1 MNSSPQPISPAA
13 DAEAALWAARLEG
26 GTLDAADRNA
36 LDAWLAASPTHRAAL
51 SSYCQFSADL
61 EVQLPALVAAG
72 RVAMPAPT
80 PRRSW
85 SFKLLTTCTLAAAA
99 VAIALTVHFNRA
111 AAAPETFATAV
122 AQRQTVT
129 LADGTRVELNA
140 RTRLQV
146 ELTRTERRV
155 RLASGEAFFQ
165 VTKDSSRPFIVE
177 TPAGSVRV
185 TGTVFNVLAESP
197 AALDVTVVEGSVAVR
212 PAASAF
218 GPIAPRPSPPAPYSL
233 TAGDHLSAR
242 PASGV
247 TVKRLSPAA
256 LANTLAWRQG
266 AVVFEDVPLA
276 EALAR
281 FAHYHGRGITASPG
295 AAQLRIIAR
304 FNLDD
309 LDGFFASL
317 ADLKP
322 TPVQTTRDASGL
334 YHVSLRTEK

>member
-1 MNSSPQPISPAA
+1 MNSSSAKISPAA

-26 GTLDAADRNA
+26 GTLEAADRIA
-36 LDAWLAASPTHRAAL
+36 LDAWLAAAPAHRALL

-61 EVQLPALVAAG
+61 ELELPALVAAG
-72 RVAMPAPT
+72 RVTMPPPAA
-80 PRRSW
+80 PRRRW
-85 SFKLLTTCTLAAAA
+85 SFNLLTPCTLAAAA

-111 AAAPETFATAV
+111 PAAPETFATAV
-122 AQRQTVT
+122 AQRQSIT
-129 LADGTRVELNA
+129 LVDGTRVELNA
-140 RTRLQV
+140 RTSLQIA
-146 ELTRTERRV
+146 LTRSERRV

-165 VTKDSSRPFIVE
+165 VSKDASRPFIVE

-185 TGTVFNVLAESP
+185 TGTTFNVLAESP

-212 PAASAF
+212 PAASSTGA
-218 GPIAPRPSPPAPYSL
+218 SSL
-233 TAGDHLSAR
+233 ATAASESFALTVGDHLSAR
-242 PASGV
+242 AASGV
-247 TVKRLSPAA
+247 VVKKLSPDS

-266 AVVFEDVPLA
+266 AVVFDDVPLA

-281 FAHYHGRGITASPG
+281 FAHYHGRGISASPG
-295 AAQLRIIAR
+295 AAQLRISSR

-322 TPVQTTRDASGL
+322 VQTARDASGV
-334 YHVSLRTEK
+334 YQVSLRNEK

>member
-1 MNSSPQPISPAA
+1 MNSSPQPISPTA

-51 SSYCQFSADL
+51 SGYCQFSADL
-61 EVQLPALVAAG
+61 EIQLPALVAAG
-72 RVAMPAPT
+72 RVALPAPT

-85 SFKLLTTCTLAAAA
+85 SFKLLTTCALAAAA
-99 VAIALTVHFNRA
+99 IAIALTVHFNRA
-111 AAAPETFATAV
+111 ASAPETFATAV
-122 AQRQTVT
+122 AQRQSIT

-140 RTRLQV
+140 RTILQV
-146 ELTRTERRV
+146 DLTRTERRV

-165 VTKDSSRPFIVE
+165 VSKDPSRPFIVE

-185 TGTVFNVLAESP
+185 TGTTFNVLAESP

-212 PAASAF
+212 PAAASA
-218 GPIAPRPSPPAPYSL
+218 GSIPPSPSSIAPYSL

-242 PASGV
+242 PSSGV
-247 TVKRLSPAA
+247 TVKKLSAA
-256 LANTLAWRQG
+256 AIANTLAWRQG
-266 AVVFEDVPLA
+266 AVVLDDVPLT

-281 FAHYHGRGITASPG
+281 FAHYHGRTITASPG
-295 AAQLRIIAR
+295 AAQLRISSR

-317 ADLKP
+317 AD
-322 TPVQTTRDASGL
+322 VYQTHTTHDASGL
-334 YHVSLRTEK
+334 YRISLRTEK

>member
-1 MNSSPQPISPAA
+1 MNPAPESISPAI
-13 DAEAALWAARLEG
+13 DAAAALWAARLEG

-36 LDAWLAASPTHRAAL
+36 LDAWLAASPVHRAAL

-72 RVAMPAPT
+72 RVTLPAPA
-80 PRRSW
+80 PRRAW
-85 SFKLLTTCTLAAAA
+85 SFRLLTASALAAAAA
-99 VAIALTVHFNRA
+99 VALTLYLSRP
-111 AAAPETFATAV
+111 AAAPSPQSITTAV

-140 RTRLQV
+140 RTSLQV
-146 ELTRTERRV
+146 ELTPTARRV
-155 RLASGEAFFQ
+155 RLASGEAYFQ
-165 VTKDSSRPFIVE
+165 VSKDASRPFTVE

-197 AALDVTVVEGSVAVR
+197 TALDVTVVEGSVAVR
-212 PAASAF
+212 PSVTAGGSDSAT
-218 GPIAPRPSPPAPYSL
+218 PSHL

-242 PASGV
+242 AASGV
-247 TVKRLSPAA
+247 SVNPMSLAA
-256 LANTLAWRQG
+256 LANKLAWRQG
-266 AVVFEDVPLA
+266 AVVFDDVPLA
-276 EALAR
+276 DALAR

-295 AAQLRIIAR
+295 AAQLRISSR

-317 ADLKP
+317 SDLHQ
-322 TPVQTTRDASGL
+322 VRATRDASGL
-334 YHVSLRTEK
+334 YHVTLRTEK